1 MRKFVTAMVC
11 SVLLLAAM
19 SLRAELVRDLYS
31 AQVPVADQG
40 AEALAVAS
48 RDALSEVLVKVSG
61 SVKVLR
67 DPVIAA
73 ALGQARKH
81 VLQYSYVRNGL
92 IESGLEAQIEFDDSY
107 IMDLITRAGVP
118 LWIANRPLVL
128 VWLVMEDSSG
138 RYFVNADTAPELS
151 AALTTEFSRRGVPMQ
166 MPLFDLADSSALSTQ
181 QAWRQYRPA
190 LESASQRYDVQNIMS
205 GRLVALSSG
214 NATGD
219 WSYFST
225 GDRLDRSISAADAAE
240 FAAQGAAMVAEDM
253 AARYAVVPTA
263 ADAGGISMSVQGVR
277 RYADYA
283 NIVAW
288 LEGLELI
295 ERANIERV
303 SGDTIELRLQAQAG
317 PQQLAAI
324 IELNERLT
332 PMPPVAAHNQ
342 LSYLWQD

>member
-1 MRKFVTAMVC
+1 MRKLVTAMLWP
-11 SVLLLAAM
+11 VLLLAAM

-40 AEALAVAS
+40 ATALAGAS

-61 SVKVLR
+61 SVDVLR

-81 VLQYSYVRNGL
+81 VLQYAYVRNAL
-92 IESGLEAQIEFDDSY
+92 IASGLEAQIEFDDSY
-107 IMDLITRAGVP
+107 IVDLITRAGVP
-118 LWIANRPLVL
+118 LWTANRPQVL

-138 RYFVNADTAPELS
+138 RYFVNAETAPELS
-151 AALTTEFSRRGVPMQ
+151 AALVAAFSRRGVPMQ
-166 MPLFDLADSSALSTQ
+166 VPLFDLADSAALSTQ

-190 LESASQRYDVQNIMS
+190 LEAASQRYAVQDIMA
-205 GRLVALSSG
+205 GRLVALSTG
-214 NATGD
+214 KATGD
-219 WSYFST
+219 WSYFSA
-225 GDRLDRSISAADAAE
+225 GDRLDRSISAADASE
-240 FAAQGAAMVAEDM
+240 FAARGAAMVAEDM
-253 AARYAVVPTA
+253 AARYAVAPTA

-295 ERANIERV
+295 EHANIERV

-324 IELNERLT
+324 IELNARLT
-332 PMPPVAAHNQ
+332 PIPPLVAHTQ